1 MSEKRTIV
9 NRMVALQVR
18 LHIRPMFAWI
28 SDGRLRL
35 LESWKREGV
44 HSSHA
49 GTERI
54 DAAHRGRTCA
64 PSTHGQARCSRGCT
78 RRLPDIRHGWRGLER
93 HQRLAARFPSW
104 DVDCEYDRLLEEAK
118 KLRLRG
124 EIARVIPDIIV
135 HRRNTKNNLLVIEAK
150 KDNDP
155 RGMGAD
161 REKLREFRR
170 QLHYRHAVFLRF
182 RTGENPG
189 IESPVWI

>member
-1 MSEKRTIV
+1 LSESVTLKEV
-9 NRMVALQVR
+9 
-18 LHIRPMFAWI
+18 
-28 SDGRLRL
+28 GRNA
-35 LESWKREGV
+35 V
-44 HSSHA
+44 
-49 GTERI
+49 
-54 DAAHRGRTCA
+54 AAHVKASIRAFLKNDSNLLALNANERA
-64 PSTHGQARCSRGCT
+64 ITHKFA
-78 RRLPDIRHGWRGLER
+78 EY
-93 HQRLAARFPSW
+93 LAARFPNW

-124 EIARVIPDIIV
+124 EITRVIPDIIV

-155 RGMGAD
+155 RGMGAG

-182 RTGENPG
+182 RTGENAG